1 MKPSMTKQTLA
12 AFLLVTLLSCQTN
25 SSKETQSED
34 STSPKITVFGTSG
47 LPLYESGNLSI
58 SKISEHVYQHIS
70 YLNTESF
77 GKVACNGMV
86 VVNGNE
92 AVVFDTPTDDASAQE
107 LIDYLTKEMKC
118 KVNGVIATH
127 FHADCLGGIA
137 AFHKHNIP
145 SYASN
150 RTIGLL
156 KGEGSPLPQKGFD
169 DSLELSVGDQKVY
182 VQFVG
187 EGHTK
192 DNVIGY
198 FPKDKVMFGGCLIKE
213 VGAGKGNLEDAN
225 VAAWPETARNTKLK
239 YPQTFVVIPGHG
251 KAGGQELFDYT
262 ANLFEETA
270 KK

>member
-1 MKPSMTKQTLA
+1 MTKLALTLVS
-12 AFLLVTLLSCQTN
+12 FLVLSLLSCQTKTSEQSQAKDFSN
-25 SSKETQSED
+25 SAVSQIAISG
-34 STSPKITVFGTSG
+34 SPV
-47 LPLYESGNLSI
+47 YESENLSI
-58 SKISEHVYQHIS
+58 NKISDHVYQHIS

-92 AVVFDTPTDDASAQE
+92 AVVFDTPTDDTSAEE
-107 LIDYLTKEMKC
+107 LISYLTKEMNC
-118 KVNGVIATH
+118 KVNGVVATH
-127 FHADCLGGIA
+127 FHADCVGGVG
-137 AFHKHNIP
+137 AFHKNGIP

-150 RTIGLL
+150 LTIELL
-156 KGEGSPLPQKGFD
+156 KSKGSPLPQKGFD

-182 VQFVG
+182 AQFVG

-198 FPKDKVMFGGCLIKE
+198 FPEDKVMFGGCLIKE
-213 VGAGKGNLEDAN
+213 IGAGKGNLEDAN
-225 VAAWPETARNTKLK
+225 VAAWPETARNAKLK

-262 ANLFEETA
+262 AKLFEDA
-270 KK
+270 SKK

>member
-1 MKPSMTKQTLA
+1 MRTLTLSFFLVQILFACRSRENQQSQA
-12 AFLLVTLLSCQTN
+12 A
-25 SSKETQSED
+25 D
-34 STSPKITVFGTSG
+34 SIRSAINNITISG
-47 LPLYESGNLSI
+47 LPVHKSENLSI
-58 SKISEHVYQHIS
+58 NKISDHVYQHIS

-92 AVVFDTPTDDASAQE
+92 AVVFDTPSDDASSQE
-107 LIDYLTKEMKC
+107 LIDYLTDEMKC
-118 KVNGVIATH
+118 KVNGVVATH
-127 FHADCLGGIA
+127 FHADCVGGLD
-137 AFHKHNIP
+137 AFHKKNIP
-145 SYASN
+145 SFASN
-150 RTIGLL
+150 RTIKLL
-156 KGEGSPLPQKGFD
+156 KIKGTAQPRTGFE

-182 VQFVG
+182 AQFVG

-198 FPKDKVMFGGCLIKE
+198 FPADKVMFGGCLIKE

-225 VAAWPETARNTKLK
+225 VAAWPETARNAKAK

-251 KAGGQELFDYT
+251 KAGGQEMFDYT
-262 ANLFEETA
+262 ANLFEDTS

>member
-1 MKPSMTKQTLA
+1 MTKETQFQLA
-12 AFLLVTLLSCQTN
+12 FVLLTLLSCQANT
-25 SSKETQSED
+25 KQQGQAQD
-34 STSPKITVFGTSG
+34 STSTNISEIAISG
-47 LPLYESGNLSI
+47 SPVYESEKLSI
-58 SKISEHVYQHIS
+58 KKLSSHVYQHIS

-92 AVVFDTPTDDASAQE
+92 ALVFDTPSDDASSQE
-107 LIDYLTKEMKC
+107 LIDYLSDEMNC
-118 KVNGVIATH
+118 KVKGVVATH
-127 FHADCLGGIA
+127 FHADCVGGISG
-137 AFHKHNIP
+137 FHQNNIP

-150 RTIGLL
+150 QTIELL
-156 KGEGSPLPQKGFD
+156 KAKGSALPQNGFV

-182 VQFVG
+182 AQFVG

-213 VGAGKGNLEDAN
+213 VGANKGNLEDAN
-225 VAAWPETARNTKLK
+225 VAAWAETIRKTKAK

-251 KAGGQELFDYT
+251 KAGGMELLDYT
-262 ANLFEETA
+262 AKLFHA
-270 KK
+270 KEKD